1 MCYFDNTWA
10 GKENEGSS
18 DTDNLGVFNSYH
30 AGAVAYGDAEGDLQ
44 AGYLVG
50 LVQGRGDTA
59 ACFGSLYYQ
68 EIGVLPT
75 VGTYDASDAAKA
87 MKLSNMK
94 LGGFVKT
101 LNDYKNISLRGA
113 TWSADADE
121 QSPVCGEQPGIV
133 GFLIH
138 GISRLVVRSAKP
150 T

>member
-1 MCYFDNTWA
+1 MTGSC
-10 GKENEGSS
+10 GEGA
-18 DTDNLGVFNSYH
+18 TCSY
-30 AGAVAYGDAEGDLQ
+30 DSE
-44 AGYLVG
+44 
-50 LVQGRGDTA
+50 T
-59 ACFGSLYYQ
+59 
-68 EIGVLPT
+68 
-75 VGTYDASDAAKA
+75 KA

-138 GISRLVVRSAKP
+138 GILRLVVRSAKP